1 MHHHL
6 VKSVTT
12 TCCLA
17 LCAFFALPA
26 SAMDVLGK
34 KPGHVWGG
42 PSSVVNDQ
50 AITRMIWAPGIDDG
64 YVPQGVTW
72 ADGAV
77 YLSGYRSTDPKI
89 DRGPCRIFKVEPES
103 GNTIGQFDLPED
115 CGHVGGLAYV
125 GKGILIAS
133 DTRRLYRIDAATAF
147 APGNPSNAVTA
158 IVALRGEVKG
168 SFIDFDGSAVFVGSF
183 EGDAAKAKGHFLP
196 LSVFDTHN
204 GKTINETVA
213 IRSIPLPQ
221 EAQGAAFDKAGNL
234 WITASSSR
242 FGLLYRLD
250 SKTGQIAS
258 SYEMV
263 IGIEDIAFDDD
274 GRLWSVSEAGS
285 LRWQRWSKT
294 FPVLFRVDPSKL
306 KAR

>member
-1 MHHHL
+1 
-6 VKSVTT
+6 
-12 TCCLA
+12 
-17 LCAFFALPA
+17 
-26 SAMDVLGK
+26 
-34 KPGHVWGG
+34 
-42 PSSVVNDQ
+42 
-50 AITRMIWAPGIDDG
+50 MIWAPGIDDG

-72 ADGAV
+72 SGGAL

-89 DRGPCRIFKVEPES
+89 DRGPCRIFKVDPEN
-103 GNTIGQFDLPED
+103 GNTLAQFDLPED

-133 DTRRLYRIDAATAF
+133 DTRRLYRIDAAAAF
-147 APGNPSNAVTA
+147 APGNSSNAVTA
-158 IVALRGEVKG
+158 TVGLHGEVKG
-168 SFIDFDGSAVFVGSF
+168 SFVDFDGSAVFVGSF
-183 EGDAAKAKGHFLP
+183 ERDAAKAKGHFLP
-196 LSVFDTHN
+196 LSIFDTHN
-204 GKTINETVA
+204 GKTVNETAA
-213 IRSIPLPQ
+213 IRSIPLPP
-221 EAQGAAFDKAGNL
+221 EAQGAAFDKGGNL

-250 SKTGQIAS
+250 SKTGHVAT

-294 FPVLFRVDPSKL
+294 FPVLFGVDLSKL
-306 KAR
+306 KENRQPAAAHGRAQAVLRLPARAGERHVGLHDRAKR

>member
-1 MHHHL
+1 MHHHIK
-6 VKSVTT
+6 KSVST
-12 TCCLA
+12 TCIA
-17 LCAFFALPA
+17 LCAFFPLLA
-26 SAMDVLGK
+26 SAMEVLGK
-34 KPGHVWGG
+34 KPSHVWGW

-72 ADGAV
+72 TDDAV
-77 YLSGYRSTDPKI
+77 YLSGYRSTDAKI
-89 DRGPCRIFKVEPES
+89 DRGPCRIFKVDPET
-103 GNTIGQFDLPED
+103 GNTLGQFDLPED
-115 CGHVGGLAYV
+115 CGHAGGLAYA

-147 APGNPSNAVTA
+147 AQGNPSNAVTA
-158 IVALRGEVKG
+158 TVALRGEVKG
-168 SFIDFDGSAVFVGSF
+168 SFVDFDGNAIFVGSF
-183 EGDAAKAKGHFLP
+183 ERDAAKAKGYFLP
-196 LSVFDTHN
+196 LSIFDTHN
-204 GKTINETVA
+204 GKIVDEGMAV
-213 IRSIPLPQ
+213 RSISLPQ

-242 FGLLYRLD
+242 FGVLYKLD
-250 SKTGQIAS
+250 TKTGQIGS

-263 IGIEDIAFDDD
+263 IGIEDIAFGDD

-294 FPVLFRVDPSKL
+294 FPVLFQVDLSKL